1 MSGARPP
8 EQPGLFDLP
17 LRPPAD
23 DDGAAE
29 RLLDP
34 DEPELDAADDVADED
49 GIELAEAGIE
59 AGDAAEEEAAAPDD
73 DFFAEPAGDR
83 PAAGDLLW
91 DEPAAQRR
99 PRPAPLPPRE
109 PLPGPRAVPDPP
121 PEPRRPPGPA
131 GFGPRLIADL
141 IDTGVVLATL
151 AAGAFGALGLGV
163 ALDTSEVPAFALF
176 GLVFS
181 FLYTV
186 VTLAFWGSTPGM
198 AAVGLVAR
206 SGRDQPLSFGQTG
219 LRWLAGLATVA
230 LCGLPL
236 VVALTGRSLADRLSG
251 SMTLENRR

>member
-1 MSGARPP
+1 
-8 EQPGLFDLP
+8 
-17 LRPPAD
+17 
-23 DDGAAE
+23 
-29 RLLDP
+29 
-34 DEPELDAADDVADED
+34 
-49 GIELAEAGIE
+49 
-59 AGDAAEEEAAAPDD
+59 
-73 DFFAEPAGDR
+73 
-83 PAAGDLLW
+83 
-91 DEPAAQRR
+91 
-99 PRPAPLPPRE
+99 
-109 PLPGPRAVPDPP
+109 
-121 PEPRRPPGPA
+121 
-131 GFGPRLIADL
+131 
-141 IDTGVVLATL
+141 VVLATL